1 MGPSRVE
8 CRGTSLAGHPQP
20 TCPRSLC
27 SASSGLRTSKFQGAT
42 EQRVGRQAPGLL
54 CSVTSAHCGEGL
66 QTHQISTSSTSLM
79 GQNKCPGPRSTVGT
93 PGYTQLWFPLV
104 WLGTGLQK
112 PIDRNHP
119 DIRSME
125 TSSAGAELIEPKGD
139 GGIFS
144 STAPVCR

>member
-1 MGPSRVE
+1 MQRYLASRPSPAHVPQIPVL
-8 CRGTSLAGHPQP
+8 SLERPQNFQI
-20 TCPRSLC
+20 PRRDR
-27 SASSGLRTSKFQGAT
+27 AEGGEA
-42 EQRVGRQAPGLL
+42 APGLL